1 MYQKKPKQL
10 CPSKFN
16 TKKLKDPLTKELY
29 QQTLTEKLPALE
41 ENNSVTLPH
50 IKNAITESAKER
62 LGFREP
68 SCKREKSDDQLHQMS
83 LEQKQLRVKIRNTTD
98 IEKTIELRRKKN
110 NILKNMTKKVNKM
123 KEDRID
129 EILHELDSVND
140 DHGMFKTVKKLHQ

>member
-1 MYQKKPKQL
+1 
-10 CPSKFN
+10 
-16 TKKLKDPLTKELY
+16 
-29 QQTLTEKLPALE
+29 
-41 ENNSVTLPH
+41 
-50 IKNAITESAKER
+50 
-62 LGFREP
+62 
-68 SCKREKSDDQLHQMS
+68 MS

-129 EILHELDSVND
+129 EILHELESVND